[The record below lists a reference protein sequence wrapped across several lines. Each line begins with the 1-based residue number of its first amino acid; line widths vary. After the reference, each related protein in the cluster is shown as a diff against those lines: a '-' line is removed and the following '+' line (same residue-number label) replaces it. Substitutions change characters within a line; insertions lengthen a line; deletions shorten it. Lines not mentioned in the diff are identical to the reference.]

1 MTQNPS
7 DSGGPPLAIAVVS
20 WNTCELLAA
29 CLRSLQPDVDSG
41 RAEVWVVDNNST
53 DGSVEAVRRDF
64 PWANLIAK
72 ERNLGFGA
80 AVNLV
85 ADRTASEWIGAANA
99 DLALG
104 PGALRTLLLA
114 GRDDARVG
122 AVAPRLVLPSGETQH
137 SVHSFP
143 TVRLAATFATR
154 AYRIIPGLGERLCLE
169 GHWNPDRRRYVDW
182 AHGALLLI
190 RREAWEHVGGFDD
203 RQWMYAE
210 DLDIAWRLHR
220 AGWRVLYEAAARVR
234 HEVGASTRQAF
245 GDERIERY
253 MGATYAWM
261 VRRRGALV
269 TWSYALVNIAGLAA
283 NLALIWPRMRVQP
296 HRWVEAHRVI
306 RAHLRAHR
314 RALRS
319 PSRLRRSC

>member
-41 RAEVWVVDNNST
+41 RAEVWVVDNNSA
-53 DGSVEAVRRDF
+53 DGSVAAVRRDF
-64 PWANLIAK
+64 PWASLIAS

-114 GRDDARVG
+114 GRGDARVG

-137 SVHSFP
+137 SVHPFP

-154 AYRIIPGLGERLCLE
+154 AYRVIPGLGERLCLD
-169 GHWNPDRRRYVDW
+169 GHWDPYRRRYVDW
-182 AHGALLLI
+182 AHGALLLV
-190 RREAWEHVGGFDD
+190 RREAWDEVGGFDR

-210 DLDIAWRLHR
+210 DLDIAWRLR
-220 AGWRVLYEAAARVR
+220 EAGWRVLYEPAAPVR
-234 HEVGASTRQAF
+234 HELGAATWQAY
-245 GDERIERY
+245 GPQRIDRY
-253 MGATYAWM
+253 MRATYEWMAWRQG
-261 VRRRGALV
+261 RRV
-269 TWSYALVNIAGLAA
+269 TLIVAA
-283 NLALIWPRMRVQP
+283 INCADATLRILMLWPLTRLRAR
-296 HRWVEAHRVI
+296 RWAAPYENA
-306 RAHLRAHR
+306 RAHLAAHYRGMRAHM
-314 RALRS
+314 
-319 PSRLRRSC
+319 